1 MPRVFLS
8 RRAFEDVQRL
18 ADFLAENDERVARET
33 LELIRS
39 AVAPLEQHP
48 FLGRPAEHG
57 LRELVISR
65 GKTGYVGLYEVDERK
80 DRVIVHAVRH
90 QREAGFSR

>member
-1 MPRVFLS
+1 MPRLFLS
-8 RRAFEDVQRL
+8 RRAFDDVQRL
-18 ADFLAENDERVARET
+18 ADFLAENDEEVACET
-33 LELIRS
+33 LELFRS
-39 AVAPLEQHP
+39 AFAPLELHP

-65 GKTGYVGLYEVDERK
+65 GKTGYVALYEVDERK
-80 DRVIVHAVRH
+80 DRVIIHALRH